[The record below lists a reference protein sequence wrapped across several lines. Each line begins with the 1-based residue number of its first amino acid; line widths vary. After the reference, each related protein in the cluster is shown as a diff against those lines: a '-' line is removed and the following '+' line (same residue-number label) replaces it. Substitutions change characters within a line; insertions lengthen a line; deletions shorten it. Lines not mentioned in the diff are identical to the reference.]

1 MFTFKIIYTLFFIYI
16 KTYNYYYYKS
26 KCFYTLWLIV
36 KSTICP
42 AFTHLDAS
50 TSTWEGRDFSPRRL
64 AVEFHSAWFWDS
76 PSPQRAGCEAGEPTT
91 ITADV
96 VKVTHS
102 HFLQIM
108 HSLSWMIWNPYN
120 QKITYLKRLTSQN
133 MYLPC

>member
-1 MFTFKIIYTLFFIYI
+1 MYLIYVLFLIYI
-16 KTYNYYYYKS
+16 KTYNYYYNKS
-26 KCFYTLWLIV
+26 KCFYTPWLSV

-76 PSPQRAGCEAGEPTT
+76 PSPQRAGCEASEPAT

-102 HFLQIM
+102 NFLQIM
-108 HSLSWMIWNPYN
+108 MIWNQLVSAGWYETPTTKKKLN
-120 QKITYLKRLTSQN
+120 
-133 MYLPC
+133 